1 MVKVS
6 IRGGNLEQA
15 MRALNKKLQKEGVF
29 REMKRCRSYEKPS
42 KRRVRL
48 KSESVRRIRKMM
60 RKRGDRD

>member
-6 IRGGNLEQA
+6 MRGGNLEQA

-42 KRRVRL
+42 KKRVRL
-48 KSESVRRIRKMM
+48 KAESVRRIRKLI
-60 RKRGDRD
+60 RRRSD